1 MNILYLRSYLSR
13 LTFSFLGICN
23 YPSYSIARPP
33 RRHCCRQ
40 RARRSKKHMKHTTT
54 TCRLFVDAACLV
66 GRSLDDASCC
76 SIPAHR
82 RIVSFF
88 QILLNCCADYSIF
101 VDHYECSS
109 CCRRLDDLP
118 TSHEEKVGP
127 RLTETM
133 QLMMMLARKVAIS
146 LPLALVGDSKETAHS
161 WSLRFSRYRA
171 GHAT

>member
-1 MNILYLRSYLSR
+1 MYVSVSS
-13 LTFSFLGICN
+13 TFSFGVFA
-23 YPSYSIARPP
+23 IADPLSRRP
-33 RRHCCRQ
+33 RHCCRQ
-40 RARRSKKHMKHTTT
+40 RATRSKRHTTT

-66 GRSLDDASCC
+66 GRSLDDASCR

-101 VDHYECSS
+101 VDHNECSS

-118 TSHEEKVGP
+118 TFHEEKVGP
-127 RLTETM
+127 RLTKTM
-133 QLMMMLARKVAIS
+133 QLMMLLARKVAIS
-146 LPLALVGDSKETAHS
+146 LPLALVGGSKETVHS
-161 WSLRFSRYRA
+161 WSLRFLRYRD